1 MIYTNNTEKAMKLA
15 YEKHKDMVDKTD
27 MPYIIH
33 PILVADK
40 MPDEDS
46 TVVAL
51 LHDVVEDTDVTI
63 DNLKEMGFN
72 DNVIGSLK
80 CLTHEDGVD
89 YLDYIRNVA
98 KNPIARKVKI
108 ADIEHNSDLT
118 RVRNNPE
125 LIEKFSQKYPKALEI
140 LKASENDK
148 IKDKYLPIGTVVML
162 KGASKKLMI
171 TGYCAVPGNNQ
182 SIMFDYAGC
191 MFPEGFL
198 SSSQTA
204 LFNHS
209 QIEQVFYSGYENEE
223 EQVFNEK
230 ILDMIQAIKDI
241 NPIKVEPYDNIDS
254 LI

>member
-15 YEKHKDMVDKTD
+15 YEKHKDMVDKAD

-72 DNVIGSLK
+72 DKVIGALK
-80 CLTHEDGVD
+80 CLTHEDDVD

-125 LIEKFSQKYPKALEI
+125 LIEKFSQKYSKALEI
-140 LKASENDK
+140 LKASETDK

-171 TGYCAVPGNNQ
+171 TGYCAVPDSQQ